1 MEDDWMTSSA
11 VIGASIGIEKK
22 LDLIHKD
29 LDKLILVLAD
39 LVELL
44 KKEGEGR
51 DIEK

>member
-1 MEDDWMTSSA
+1 MGDDWMTSSA
-11 VIGASIGIEKK
+11 VIGASIGLEKK

-29 LDKLILVLAD
+29 LDRLILILAD
-39 LVELL
+39 LVDIL